1 MDLEAAI
8 TSLIS
13 GAPNLAVALLALW
26 WTTKRIDALLDQQ
39 SKLVDQLIEMMR
51 ENRRMTTNG
60 HAQSTDKQPGTSHR

>member
-1 MDLEAAI
+1 MNLEAAI

-26 WTTKRIDALLDQQ
+26 WATKRIDTLLDQQ

-51 ENRRMTTNG
+51 ENRRIATNG
-60 HAQSTDKQPGTSHR
+60 HAQSASK

>member
-1 MDLEAAI
+1 MNLEAAI

-26 WTTKRIDALLDQQ
+26 WATKRIDTLLDQQ

-51 ENRRMTTNG
+51 ENRRIAANG
-60 HAQSTDKQPGTSHR
+60 HAHSADK